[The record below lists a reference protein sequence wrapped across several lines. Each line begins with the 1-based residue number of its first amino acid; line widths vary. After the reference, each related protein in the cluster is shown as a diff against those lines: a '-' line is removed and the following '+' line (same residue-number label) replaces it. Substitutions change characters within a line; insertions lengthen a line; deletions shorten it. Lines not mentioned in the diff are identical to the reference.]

1 MLDLSNILTVT
12 IYSIPSVVKSAPCQT
27 TNEEGEL
34 GEPCKIIT
42 EFKFFAKDPAAYDS
56 CPIIGNVVC
65 IKTQNLEAKAN
76 SPHAILSGIVYNH
89 AHLRYL
95 ARVVKPF
102 GGPMESASVM
112 GRLPQLL
119 TFTLLSA
126 LVVFFSVALLF
137 PVLAMVVVFM
147 VRIPIIWLTVAFMP
161 LTFIGVV
168 AGEYMSILNPKK
180 IFDVFAKAAFLPVIV
195 AIPFSVGFLMLNV
208 AMSEP
213 NQNLSVDLNLP
224 TGVPLIAG
232 VKDPWQLL
240 WVGMAIAVV
249 WWGAFKALTWD
260 ESFAKL
266 VSPIQNAGAS
276 FGRFLF
282 KLPLL
287 LPLPLPAPEGSKS
300 PNILQALR
308 VMREPDRTLISPSG
322 ELQTTWKNIWGMSG
336 PNLPPDLSRQAQ
348 TLATQLQENSRHLN
362 TLTAAMQRVNGA
374 TGEDQQRAAT
384 TDLKNAVREAL
395 REGGV
400 TWNGTSQDLRVL
412 FNDVWRNRLTPDR
425 QRVVPQLNEA
435 NLRD

>member
-1 MLDLSNILTVT
+1 
-12 IYSIPSVVKSAPCQT
+12 
-27 TNEEGEL
+27 
-34 GEPCKIIT
+34 
-42 EFKFFAKDPAAYDS
+42 
-56 CPIIGNVVC
+56 
-65 IKTQNLEAKAN
+65 
-76 SPHAILSGIVYNH
+76 
-89 AHLRYL
+89 
-95 ARVVKPF
+95 
-102 GGPMESASVM
+102 
-112 GRLPQLL
+112 
-119 TFTLLSA
+119 
-126 LVVFFSVALLF
+126 
-137 PVLAMVVVFM
+137 
-147 VRIPIIWLTVAFMP
+147 
-161 LTFIGVV
+161 
-168 AGEYMSILNPKK
+168 
-180 IFDVFAKAAFLPVIV
+180 V